1 MTKSFRET
9 IDVGEL
15 SFCREVFSDGT
26 QHLQF
31 CDDCNTVGF
40 TIDEETV
47 MERDSTSFK
56 FKTKTEQIT
65 VEFDRERPLIL
76 RVLVNNSVLIN
87 CVKPIGSDFGKI
99 VNSMGDV
106 EGAVEKLKLDVKKPE
121 KFSPKKNP
129 FLPENRF
136 DEERIDKLTDGQLN
150 AFKNDIA
157 DSVERI
163 LDKANRYY
171 WCGKITETELSDII
185 TYIVRDVIE
194 RRQK

>member
-1 MTKSFRET
+1 MTKPFRQS
-9 IDVGEL
+9 ILVGDL
-15 SFCREVFSDGT
+15 NFCREVSSDGT
-26 QHLQF
+26 QYLKF
-31 CDDCNTVGF
+31 CDGCNIVGF

-47 MERDSTSFK
+47 IERNSSSFK
-56 FKTKTEQIT
+56 FKTKTEQIS
-65 VEFDRERPLIL
+65 VEFNGEQLFGL
-76 RVLVNNSVLIN
+76 RVLVNNNILIN
-87 CVKPIGSDFGKI
+87 SVAPFDSNFEKIFNGIGDAECV
-99 VNSMGDV
+99 
-106 EGAVEKLKLDVKKPE
+106 VEKLKLNAKKPE

-136 DEERIDKLTDGQLN
+136 AEKRINKLTDGN
-150 AFKNDIA
+150 IDSFKNDIM

-163 LDKANRYY
+163 LDKANGYY